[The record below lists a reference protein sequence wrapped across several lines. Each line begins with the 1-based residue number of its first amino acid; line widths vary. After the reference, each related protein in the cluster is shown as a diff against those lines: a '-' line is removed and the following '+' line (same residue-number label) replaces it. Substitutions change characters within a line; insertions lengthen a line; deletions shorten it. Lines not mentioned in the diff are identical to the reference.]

1 MGNKDFIKGILERKG
16 KVHFGRVRH
25 TALRPMLH
33 THAEVVLSCTTSA
46 VTQLYMCG
54 CR

>member
-33 THAEVVLSCTTSA
+33 LTLRLCCHAPRA
-46 VTQLYMCG
+46 Q
-54 CR
+54 